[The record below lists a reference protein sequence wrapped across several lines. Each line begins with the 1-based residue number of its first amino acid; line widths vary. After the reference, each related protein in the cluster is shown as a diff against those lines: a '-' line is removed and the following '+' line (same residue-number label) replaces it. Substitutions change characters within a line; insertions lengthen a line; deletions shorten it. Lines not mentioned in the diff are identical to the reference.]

1 MVLAPVAHDDLQPRQ
16 LTATDGAEV
25 DESLLVAKQW
35 YGSLQHERLLSLEG
49 RQVGQIRVQMN
60 RLPGLKDPRGVDH
73 LMPICE
79 FHTWNG

>member
-1 MVLAPVAHDDLQPRQ
+1 MLVAHDGPQPPQ
-16 LTATDGAEV
+16 LTAVDGVEV
-25 DESLLVAKQW
+25 GELAVVAKQC

-49 RQVGQIRVQMN
+49 GQVGQIQAQMN
-60 RLPGLKDPRGVDH
+60 RLPGLKDLRGVDH